1 MQPADPATPVT
12 AGHRRLWNLELGPG
26 AAGLVMLV
34 SIVLLVA
41 SAVAFGWL
49 GARLHHGGGA
59 AGLLE
64 VGVAL
69 LLAFLLGIPG
79 HEAIHALAFRILGK
93 RPQFGFG
100 VRSLMPYF
108 YVTCPGSYFS
118 RNHYLASVLAP
129 LVVLDLV
136 GLALLV
142 PAATA
147 VFGLALLIINTS
159 GSAGDVWMAGLLA
172 QCPTWL
178 QVEDTKGG
186 FTAWAPAQYAS
197 QAPHCPIG
205 LNPWVMAWIAGWLG
219 AWLACLV
226 AGAFVILLVA
236 AGHPGAA
243 IRVGPLVLTDAV
255 QVGRRGLHVQLL
267 PLTVLAGIAGA
278 ILTVGFARFR

>member
-12 AGHRRLWNLELGPG
+12 AGLRRLWNLELGPG
-26 AAGLVMLV
+26 AAGLVMLL

-118 RNHYLASVLAP
+118 RNQYLASVLAP

-159 GSAGDVWMAGLLA
+159 GSAADVWVARLPAEG
-172 QCPTWL
+172 PTWPP
-178 QVEDTKGG
+178 GG
-186 FTAWAPAQYAS
+186 GNRGGVTARAPRPYPRH
-197 QAPHCPIG
+197 APHP
-205 LNPWVMAWIAGWLG
+205 PS
-219 AWLACLV
+219 
-226 AGAFVILLVA
+226 
-236 AGHPGAA
+236 
-243 IRVGPLVLTDAV
+243 GPT
-255 QVGRRGLHVQLL
+255 
-267 PLTVLAGIAGA
+267 P
-278 ILTVGFARFR
+278 

>member
-12 AGHRRLWNLELGPG
+12 AALRRLWTLELGPG
-26 AAGLVMLV
+26 AAGLVMLL

-69 LLAFLLGIPG
+69 LPAFLLGIPG

-118 RNHYLASVLAP
+118 RNQYLASVLAP

-159 GSAGDVWMAGLLA
+159 GSAGGGLGARPPAEWPPPL
-172 QCPTWL
+172 PGG
-178 QVEDTKGG
+178 DTRGG
-186 FTAWAPAQYAS
+186 GTAPAAAPDPRP
-197 QAPHCPIG
+197 APH
-205 LNPWVMAWIAGWLG
+205 
-219 AWLACLV
+219 
-226 AGAFVILLVA
+226 
-236 AGHPGAA
+236 H
-243 IRVGPLVLTDAV
+243 
-255 QVGRRGLHVQLL
+255 
-267 PLTVLAGIAGA
+267 
-278 ILTVGFARFR
+278 